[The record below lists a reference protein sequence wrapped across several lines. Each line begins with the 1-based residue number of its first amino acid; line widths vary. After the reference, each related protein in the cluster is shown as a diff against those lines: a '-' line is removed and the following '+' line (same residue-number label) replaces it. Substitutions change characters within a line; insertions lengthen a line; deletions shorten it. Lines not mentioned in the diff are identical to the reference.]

1 MVLPLEG
8 FRLLDLSR
16 LVPGPAA
23 TWLLADLGMDV
34 LKVEEPEVARGG
46 RARDSF
52 SPTVDDPELEAR
64 AMAWNHVGRNK
75 RSIAIN
81 LRAPEGQA
89 ILHQLV
95 AKADVFFGS
104 YRPTVYERLGAD
116 YETLRKLNPRLIYC
130 TLTGY
135 GTNSAYRDW
144 PGQERNAQGMSGVSA
159 LSGGSQGEPA
169 DFSFLLVDNYAA
181 SLVVIAIQAALLA
194 RERTGQ
200 GQYIDMAITEAGIT
214 LINQT
219 AWRYL
224 RYGEVPPRG
233 LPSLGNLRC
242 KDGKYLSNAASAET
256 HFWNRFCD
264 AIGRPE
270 YHDLFPLSQEQRLA
284 ASGDAKIQAAV
295 ADIRQAMLTRTRDE
309 WLHVIPPD
317 ISIVPMLE
325 LDEALAGAYA
335 QDRGVLWELEH
346 PLEGKVRQVG
356 SPFRLSETPPAFR
369 NFAPMLGEHT
379 VDVLRE
385 LGYSDAGIERLK
397 ENNVVRVSRWH
408 PPGQG

>member
-1 MVLPLEG
+1 MTLPLEG

-64 AMAWNHVGRNK
+64 AMAWNHIGRNK

-81 LRAPEGQA
+81 LRAPEGQE
-89 ILHQLV
+89 ILHRL
-95 AKADVFFGS
+95 AATADVFFGS
-104 YRPTVYERLGAD
+104 YRPAVYARLGAG
-116 YETLRKLNPRLIYC
+116 YETLKKLNPRLVYC

-135 GTNSAYRDW
+135 GKDSAYAGW

-159 LSGGSQGEPA
+159 LSSGSNGEPA
-169 DFSFLLVDNYAA
+169 DFLFLPVDNYAA
-181 SLVVIAIQAALLA
+181 ALVAVAIQAALLS

-200 GQYIDMAITEAGIT
+200 GQYIDFAITEAGVA

-224 RYGEVPPRG
+224 RHGEVPRRG

-242 KDGKYLSNAASAET
+242 ADGKYLSSAANAET

-264 AIGRPE
+264 AIGRPQ
-270 YHDLFPLSQEQRLA
+270 YHDLFPLPHDQRVGEAMDPRIEA
-284 ASGDAKIQAAV
+284 AIADVRAV
-295 ADIRQAMLTRTRDE
+295 MLTRTRDE
-309 WLHVIPPD
+309 WLQVLPPD
-317 ISIVPMLE
+317 ISVVPLLE
-325 LDEALAGAYA
+325 LDEALEGGYA
-335 QDRGVLWELEH
+335 RDRGLVWELDH
-346 PLEGKVRQVG
+346 PLEGRVRQVG
-356 SPFRLSETPPAFR
+356 SPFRLSETPPVFR
-369 NFAPMLGEHT
+369 NFAPLLGEHT
-379 VDVLRE
+379 RPVLEE
-385 LGYSDAGIERLK
+385 LGYSAEQIERLIRSG
-397 ENNVVRVSRWH
+397 VVRAAR
-408 PPGQG
+408 